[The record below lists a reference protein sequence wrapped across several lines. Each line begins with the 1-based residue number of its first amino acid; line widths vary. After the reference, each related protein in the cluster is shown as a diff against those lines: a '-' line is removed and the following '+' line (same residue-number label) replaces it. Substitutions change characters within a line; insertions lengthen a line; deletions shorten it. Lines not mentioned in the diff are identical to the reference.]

1 MKILK
6 TIIFPR
12 IVVRFTVITGSLMVN
27 QPFHVINSLI
37 WVTVRCS
44 RLLDFWLITSSNFSF
59 RGIDFIHESFY
70 ERIRNSISKAI
81 ISKTTVVEMIGRSV
95 GVRTWRR
102 PLSMT
107 PSYSMKALS
116 PYPRRVGAI
125 ERIPY
130 RETDIVRD
138 INFYLPKFS
147 LTHFPFL
154 AFGS

>member
-12 IVVRFTVITGSLMVN
+12 IVVRFTVITSSLMVN
-27 QPFHVINSLI
+27 QPFHVIISLI

-44 RLLDFWLITSSNFSF
+44 RLPDFWLITSNNFIF

-70 ERIRNSISKAI
+70 ERIQNSISKAI
-81 ISKTTVVEMIGRSV
+81 ISKKVEMIGRSV

-107 PSYSMKALS
+107 SSYSMKVLS
-116 PYPRRVGAI
+116 PIPRKVGAI

-138 INFYLPKFS
+138 INFYLKKFS
-147 LTHFPFL
+147 LTHYPF
-154 AFGS
+154 